1 MMGGSYELTSKKTK
15 RTDLRIFRQKKRK
28 KSENLSSSSAGKEKL
43 IELWNKLQD

>member
-43 IELWNKLQD
+43 IEL